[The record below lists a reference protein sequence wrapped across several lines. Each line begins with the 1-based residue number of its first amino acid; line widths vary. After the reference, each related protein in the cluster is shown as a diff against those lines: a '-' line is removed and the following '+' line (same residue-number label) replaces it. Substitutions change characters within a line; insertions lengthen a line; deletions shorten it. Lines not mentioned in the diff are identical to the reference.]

1 MSIGKGTELKDYI
14 KVYDEMFTKTFC
26 DSIIEAYTNSEKTVI
41 DREQRPSFTE
51 VNISQRYLAKDPLW
65 VGIQKQIQDVF
76 VDCIQLYM
84 NSLQVEVDF
93 PAKYS
98 FEEYRVKYYDNNGH
112 DQFKDHVDV
121 GDYNSARRF
130 LVMFLYLNT
139 VEVGGETMFT
149 RIGESV
155 SPQTGRVLM
164 FPANWQYRHAG
175 LPPESDKKY
184 IVGTYLHYL

>member
-1 MSIGKGTELKDYI
+1 MATELKHYI
-14 KVYDEMFTKTFC
+14 KVYDDMFDASFC
-26 DSIIEAYTNSEKTVI
+26 DAVIDSYSKSSPTVI
-41 DREQRPSFTE
+41 DREQRPSFSE

-65 VGIQKQIQDVF
+65 MGIQKKIQDVF

-93 PAKYS
+93 PSKYS
-98 FEEYRVKYYDNNGH
+98 FEEYRVKYYNNNGYE
-112 DQFKDHVDV
+112 QFKDHVDV

-139 VEVGGETMFT
+139 VQVGGQTSFP
-149 RIGESV
+149 RLGESI

>member
-1 MSIGKGTELKDYI
+1 MNQLVISKKGFSLIEVVVSLFILSISVITIYNLI
-14 KVYDEMFTKTFC
+14 LSTSVSSYDLE
-26 DSIIEAYTNSEKTVI
+26 
-41 DREQRPSFTE
+41 
-51 VNISQRYLAKDPLW
+51 QRYLAKDPLW

-98 FEEYRVKYYDNNGH
+98 FEEYRVKYYNNNGH

-130 LVMFLYLNT
+130 LVMFLYLNN
-139 VEVGGETMFT
+139 VSVGGETSFP
-149 RIGESV
+149 RLGEAIA
-155 SPQTGRVLM
+155 PQTGRVLM
-164 FPANWQYRHAG
+164 FPATWQYRHAG
-175 LPPESDKKY
+175 LPPMSDNKY

>member
-1 MSIGKGTELKDYI
+1 MD
-14 KVYDEMFTKTFC
+14 
-26 DSIIEAYTNSEKTVI
+26 
-41 DREQRPSFTE
+41 
-51 VNISQRYLAKDPLW
+51 
-65 VGIQKQIQDVF
+65 
-76 VDCIQLYM
+76 
-84 NSLQVEVDF
+84 
-93 PAKYS
+93 
-98 FEEYRVKYYDNNGH
+98 H

-139 VEVGGETMFT
+139 VEVGGQTTFP
-149 RIGESV
+149 RLGESV

>member
-1 MSIGKGTELKDYI
+1 MATELKNYI
-14 KVYDEMFTKTFC
+14 KVYDEMFSSEFC
-26 DSIIEAYTNSEKTVI
+26 KSVIESYNQSEKTFI
-41 DREQRPSFTE
+41 DREQRPTFTE

-65 VGIQKQIQDVF
+65 MGIQKQIQDVF

-84 NSLQVEVDF
+84 KSLQVEVDF

-98 FEEYRVKYYDNNGH
+98 FEEYRVKFYNNNGS

-139 VEVGGETMFT
+139 VEVGGQTTFP
-149 RIGESV
+149 RLGESV

>member
-1 MSIGKGTELKDYI
+1 MATDLKDYI
-14 KVYDEMFTKTFC
+14 KVYDEMFTKAFC
-26 DSIIEAYTNSEKTVI
+26 DSVIEGYNNAKKTVV

-65 VGIQKQIQDVF
+65 MSIQKQIQTVF

-98 FEEYRVKYYDNNGH
+98 FEEYRVKYYNNNGH

-121 GDYNSARRF
+121 GDHNSARRF

-139 VEVGGETMFT
+139 VEVGGQTMFP
-149 RIGESV
+149 RLGESI

-175 LPPESDKKY
+175 LPPESDNKY